1 MFRKISHYIEKYLI
15 IIILFLSAC
24 ALRYPSSFSFMT
36 KYTSLFLAAAMFGM
50 GTSIET
56 RDFKNLLKA
65 PKIIFLG
72 ALCQYTIMPLLA
84 LALSVLFKLPKDIA
98 LGVILVGACP
108 GGTASNVLSH
118 IAEGDLAYSV
128 LLTVASTLLA
138 PIVTPILVY
147 LMAGS
152 IVEVSFMSMFI
163 SIIKVIVIP
172 VGLGIITNT
181 LLKNKIKKID
191 FIFPL
196 ISSMAIALIIAAIVG
211 LNAEKIMTSGLI
223 VFGVVIIHNFLGLLV
238 GLGVGKLTGLDYDK
252 KSTLSI
258 EVGTQNSGLAVVLA
272 NTNFA
277 LNPLAALPGAI
288 FSVVQNLIGSIF
300 AHYRAGQREKMLK
313 EREVNI

>member
-24 ALRYPSSFSFMT
+24 ALRYPNSFSFMT

-56 RDFKNLLKA
+56 MDFKNLLKA

-138 PIVTPILVY
+138 PIVTPLLVY

-163 SIIKVIVIP
+163 SIVKVIVIP

-211 LNAEKIMTSGLI
+211 LNAEKIMTSGLL

>member
-24 ALRYPSSFSFMT
+24 ALRYPNAFKGMT
-36 KYTSLFLAAAMFGM
+36 NYTALFLAAAMFGM

-84 LALSVLFKLPKDIA
+84 LGLSVLFKLPKDIA

-138 PIVTPILVY
+138 PIVTPLLVY

-172 VGLGIITNT
+172 VGLGIVTNT
-181 LLKNKIKKID
+181 LLKSKIKKID

-211 LNAEKIMTSGLI
+211 LNAEKIMTSGLL
-223 VFGVVIIHNFLGLLV
+223 VFAVVIIHNFLGLLV
-238 GLGVGKLTGLDYDK
+238 GLGVGKLVGLNYDK

-300 AHYRAGQREKMLK
+300 AHYRAKKLEEAEL
-313 EREVNI
+313 NI